1 VDVLLAGEDVEV
13 VGLIDDVPE
22 NAGRRIGEL
31 QVIGTRAD
39 LSRLAAQGV
48 EGVVLGFGTA
58 NGRDAVVRA
67 IEAAGLALP
76 TLMHPSASISGSA
89 TLAAG
94 VQVLPQVSI
103 GPNARIGRSVL
114 VNTGAIVEHDV
125 AVADFAVINP
135 GAVLT
140 GRATVGQ
147 SGEIGAGA
155 VVLPDIDIGAHAV
168 VGAGAVVT
176 RPVPRGETVVGVPA
190 RLHAPLT
197 REARRSG

>member
-1 VDVLLAGEDVEV
+1 MDVLVAGEDVEV
-13 VGLIDDVPE
+13 VGLIDDVLE
-22 NAGRRIGEL
+22 NAGRRVGEL
-31 QVIGTRAD
+31 SVIGTRGD

-48 EGVVLGFGTA
+48 EGVVLGFGA
-58 NGRDAVVRA
+58 AEGRDAVVRA

-76 TLMHPSASISGSA
+76 TLVHPSASISRSA

-125 AVADFAVINP
+125 TVADFAVINP

-140 GRATVGQ
+140 GRVTVGQ

-155 VVLPDIDIGAHAV
+155 VVLPDIEIGASAI
-168 VGAGAVVT
+168 VGAGSVVT
-176 RPVPRGETVVGVPA
+176 HPVCGGETVIGVPA
-190 RLHAPLT
+190 RSI
-197 REARRSG
+197 R